1 MSTYS
6 REAALRTL
14 EWRAGM
20 ATSQGRVV
28 GGVEGSRRIALG
40 SPWSGEVAWYRP
52 GGPTAQIDLTDATT
66 RLLVLAQLAE
76 RLNLD
81 PTWGVTWSLE
91 VDDYTPR
98 PPEEDSYMWA
108 LFAGGTERRFHD
120 FADITD
126 PEEALLRALWATRPE
141 EAR

>member
-1 MSTYS
+1 MNGYS
-6 REAALRTL
+6 REAALRTVH
-14 EWRAGM
+14 A
-20 ATSQGRVV
+20 VH
-28 GGVEGSRRIALG
+28 
-40 SPWSGEVAWYRP
+40 
-52 GGPTAQIDLTDATT
+52 GPVLNLDDPVI

-98 PPEEDSYMWA
+98 LPEEDNYMWV
-108 LFAGGTERRFHD
+108 LFAGGHERRFRD